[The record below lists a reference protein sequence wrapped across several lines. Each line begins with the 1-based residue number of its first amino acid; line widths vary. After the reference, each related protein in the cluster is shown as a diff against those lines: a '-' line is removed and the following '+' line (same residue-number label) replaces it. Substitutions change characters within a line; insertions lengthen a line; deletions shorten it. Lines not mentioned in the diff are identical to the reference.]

1 MGRIEKST
9 GYTFF
14 YDAAQVNVKQKVSL
28 NSKNELISKA
38 LDKMLH
44 PLNLSYEI
52 TNTQIAVFNKKAT
65 SLGTNVKVHGK
76 VVDETGEGIIGANI
90 IVEGTTTGVITDFE
104 GNFELEAPQNSNLL
118 VSYIGYKQQN
128 IKAKNGTPLSIK
140 METDAIGLQDVVVV
154 GYGSQR
160 KSDLTGGI
168 VSVNSEKLQMVTTNN
183 LLDKLAGQVPGLKIT
198 TTNARPGEDQ
208 SIRVRG
214 ENSLSAS
221 NSPLII
227 LDGIPYSGSLTD
239 IDPDIIENLSV
250 LKDAASAAIYG
261 SRGSNGVILIQTKTE
276 CYERRRICK
285 DETGL

>member
-1 MGRIEKST
+1 MNLKNYFATLLLFFYAINLSAQMQEKKITINFSNIPLSEAMGRIEKST

-52 TNTQIAVFNKKAT
+52 TNTQIAVFNKKAI

-128 IKAKNGTPLSIK
+128 IKAKNGTPLSINRCHWFARCCSGRIWFTK
-140 METDAIGLQDVVVV
+140 
-154 GYGSQR
+154 
-160 KSDLTGGI
+160 
-168 VSVNSEKLQMVTTNN
+168 
-183 LLDKLAGQVPGLKIT
+183 KI
-198 TTNARPGEDQ
+198 
-208 SIRVRG
+208 
-214 ENSLSAS
+214 
-221 NSPLII
+221 
-227 LDGIPYSGSLTD
+227 
-239 IDPDIIENLSV
+239 
-250 LKDAASAAIYG
+250 
-261 SRGSNGVILIQTKTE
+261 
-276 CYERRRICK
+276 
-285 DETGL
+285 